1 MFDTGPDKVKS
12 AVLTEIRKIETRE
25 VPDPQLRNKTD
36 VLLKVGVV
44 GLCGSD
50 IHYYLTDRIGSQV
63 VQYPFTAGHECA
75 AVVEK
80 AGSAVKRVKPG
91 DRVAIDPAVSCGK
104 CDQCLAG
111 RPNTC
116 RNLLFLGFPGQLQ
129 GCLSEFIVI
138 SEENCYTINEEMTL
152 IQGAL
157 VEPLSI
163 GVYAVKLLDD
173 FKVETIGILGS
184 GPIGLSVLLAAR
196 IAGISKAYVTD
207 KIYERLKAARNAGAD
222 WGGNPDKSDIVSDIQ
237 MQEPSL
243 LDAVFECCGDQ
254 DAIDQAIELLKPGGK
269 LIILGIP
276 LTERISFDISK
287 LRRKEICIK
296 NIRRQNNCIQT
307 AINLIKNRQV
317 DVDFMATHYFNLE
330 ETKDAF
336 ELVSGYR
343 NGVIKAMI
351 QLG

>member
-1 MFDTGPDKVKS
+1 MKS
-12 AVLTEIRKIETRE
+12 AVLTGIRKIEVRE
-25 VPDPQLRNKTD
+25 VPNLQLRNEKD
-36 VLLKVGVV
+36 VLLKIDVV

-50 IHYYLTDRIGSQV
+50 IHYYLMERIGSQV
-63 VQYPFTAGHECA
+63 VQYPFTPGHECA

-80 AGSAVKRVKPG
+80 VGSAVVRVKPG

-104 CDQCLAG
+104 CDQCQAG

-129 GCLSEFIVI
+129 GCLSEFIVMP
-138 SEENCYTINEEMTL
+138 EENCYPIDEQIT
-152 IQGAL
+152 QRQSAL

-163 GVYAVKLLDD
+163 GVYAVKLLDNL
-173 FKVETIGILGS
+173 KAETIGILGS

-196 IAGISKAYVTD
+196 VAGISLVYVTD
-207 KIYERLKAARNAGAD
+207 KIDERLKAARNAGAD
-222 WGGNPDKSDIVSDIQ
+222 WVGNPDKSDIVTDIQ
-237 MQEPSL
+237 MLEPSL

-269 LIILGIP
+269 LMILGIP

-287 LRRKEICIK
+287 LRRKEICIQ
-296 NIRRQNNCIQT
+296 NVRRQNNCIQT
-307 AINLIKNRQV
+307 AIDLIENQQV
-317 DVDFMATHYFNLE
+317 KVDFMATHHFNLE
-330 ETKDAF
+330 EIKEAF
-336 ELVSGYR
+336 ELVSGYGD
-343 NGVIKAMI
+343 GVIKAMI

>member
-1 MFDTGPDKVKS
+1 MKC
-12 AVLTEIRKIETRE
+12 AVLTGIRKIEVRE
-25 VPDPQLRNKTD
+25 VPDPQLRNETD
-36 VLLKVGVV
+36 VLLKIGVV

-50 IHYYLTDRIGSQV
+50 IHYYLAKQTSNQV
-63 VQYPFTAGHECA
+63 VQYPFTVGHECA

-80 AGSAVKRVKPG
+80 VGSAVIRVKPG
-91 DRVAIDPAVSCGK
+91 DRVAIDPAVSCRK

-129 GCLSEFIVI
+129 GCLSEFIVM
-138 SEENCYTINEEMTL
+138 SEENCYAINEEMTL
-152 IQGAL
+152 RQGAL

-163 GVYAVKLLDD
+163 GVYAVKLLDN
-173 FKVETIGILGS
+173 FKTETIGILGS

-196 IAGISKAYVTD
+196 VTGIPLVYVTD
-207 KIYERLKAARNAGAD
+207 KIYERLDVARNAGAD
-222 WGGNPDKSDIVSDIQ
+222 WVGNPDKSDIATDIQ
-237 MQEPSL
+237 MQESSL

-269 LIILGIP
+269 LMILGIP
-276 LTERISFDISK
+276 VTERISFDISK
-287 LRRKEICIK
+287 LRRKEICIQ
-296 NIRRQNNCIQT
+296 NVRRQNNCTQT
-307 AINLIKNRQV
+307 AIDLIENQQV

-330 ETKDAF
+330 ETKEAF
-336 ELVSGYR
+336 ELVAGYR
-343 NGVIKAMI
+343 DGVVKAMI